1 MARHDGL
8 VASDHPAI
16 LAALARSQ
24 STTSLQ
30 RLLRDPLG
38 YVWRYAL
45 GWRSIRLEGEPLQLD
60 PIAFGELVHELI
72 AGAITRL
79 EPRPGFARAN
89 ADEIE
94 AAIEAAS
101 SKVLASWP
109 LQRSVPPAILWQH
122 TVKEAARRTTKGL
135 ACDDP
140 TRADTRSWSEVP
152 FGQETL
158 IGGDLPWDETVK
170 VPIEQAGLVFGG
182 RIDRLDIRASGEAEM
197 HQNITVTVEPSAY
210 LQAVVARAE
219 AASRVQL
226 NGQLGTGMQGP
237 GDNSVKSTQG
247 PPTGSQE

>member
-1 MARHDGL
+1 MLARHDGL

-16 LAALARSQ
+16 LAALARTQ

-170 VPIEQAGLVFGG
+170 VPIEQAGLIFGG

-210 LQAVVARAE
+210 LQAA
-219 AASRVQL
+219 
-226 NGQLGTGMQGP
+226 
-237 GDNSVKSTQG
+237 
-247 PPTGSQE
+247 